1 MHGYNHINFILHSR
15 HFRPKLVHSNE
26 SVYCTPIDRK
36 KAIKKAIQRG
46 VGQLSTT
53 NHSWVMK
60 VFVKSVVLFFGKN
73 KYTNIRR
80 FWTIFCHKTRIFSL
94 QKAQKNTLL
103 SKIGIQQ
110 IFKQKLKVGNFHC
123 LHSNINIVQNFGHLQ
138 NKCVIYRPG
147 IYNLQTRTVTFPD
160 R

>member
-1 MHGYNHINFILHSR
+1 MHGYNHINFFLHSR

-73 KYTNIRR
+73 KYADTRR
-80 FWTIFCHKTRIFSL
+80 FSTIFSYKTRIFSL
-94 QKAQKNTLL
+94 QKVPKNTVL
-103 SKIGIQQ
+103 SKMAIQH
-110 IFKQKLKVGNFHC
+110 ISQKLKVGLFHC
-123 LHSNINIVQNFGHLQ
+123 LLKTLKYKYCPKF
-138 NKCVIYRPG
+138 
-147 IYNLQTRTVTFPD
+147 RTCPD
-160 R
+160 